1 MSALAPTLQSFF
13 ADYLSRQRAASGHTI
28 ASYRD
33 TFRLLLGYVQQQTG
47 VRPSDVD
54 IALLDAKLVG
64 AFLMMLEQNRGNS
77 TRTRNA
83 RLAAIHSLFSHA
95 ALRHPE
101 HAELIAQVLAI
112 PFKHGKQTVVSY
124 LDDAEVQTLLAIPD
138 RATWSGRRDHLLLL
152 LMVTTGMRVSEVTSL
167 ARADVSTNHR
177 FACVSCT
184 GKGRKQAR
192 HTARPPHGRGTE
204 SMARRK
210 HRRAGPTAVHR
221 TGHKPSPQPRRSRT
235 ADPTARRGSDRDL
248 PDAGHQARHASRPAP
263 HLRHADAGR
272 RSRGRRRLTVP
283 RPRVAGI
290 HPPLHPCRPCPQ
302 AARPRPH
309 RPAQDEEGP
318 LPADRRPPRLPRS
331 PVVMPNYP
339 ARPPPRRAPSPE
351 HRDNR
356 NIGIVVVIPTSA

>member
-13 ADYLSRQRAASGHTI
+13 AECLSQQRAASTHTI
-28 ASYRD
+28 TSYRD
-33 TFRLLLGYVQQQTG
+33 TFRLLLGYVHEQTG
-47 VRPSDVD
+47 VRPSDID
-54 IALLDAKLVG
+54 IALLDATLIG
-64 AFLMMLEQNRGNS
+64 AFLTMLERNRGNS

-112 PFKHGKQTVVSY
+112 PFKRGKQTIVSY
-124 LDDAEVQTLLAIPD
+124 LNDAEVETVLATPD

-167 ARADVSTNHR
+167 VRTDVSTDRR

-184 GKGRKQAR
+184 GKGRKQR
-192 HTARPPHGRGTE
+192 VTPIDR
-204 SMARRK
+204 
-210 HRRAGPTAVHR
+210 PTAAALKAWLAENPGEPGR
-221 TGHKPSPQPRRSRT
+221 PLFT
-235 ADPTARRGSDRDL
+235 AQGTSHPLS
-248 PDAGHQARHASRPAP
+248 PDAVAQRIRLHAAAATATCPTLATKHVTTRPTS

-272 RSRGRRRLTVP
+272 RSRSCRRLTVP

-290 HPPLHPCRPCPQ
+290 YPSIHTRRPRPQ

-309 RPAQDEEGP
+309 RPAKDKKGP
-318 LPADRRPPRLPRS
+318 VPPTRRAPRLPRS

-339 ARPPPRRAPSPE
+339 ARPPP
-351 HRDNR
+351 
-356 NIGIVVVIPTSA
+356 